1 MAISDQI
8 SRLQSSKSSIKSSIE
23 GKGVSVPADAKLDVY
38 NTYIDQIKTQGLYE
52 SKQVTPTAEGSIVLP
67 SEGYDALSQVIIDG
81 DMNLAPA
88 NIKKDVN
95 IFGVTGTL
103 EAKAN
108 LQTKQVTPTASGTTV
123 TADEGYD
130 GLSEVNVLG
139 DSNLISSNIKKDVS
153 IFGVNGSYEGSGGGS
168 TDYNVY
174 VQNSE
179 PTSKNG
185 VWIKDSSAFSGA
197 KFFDYATATGEFLE
211 ASNFDFL
218 KTGEVDVGQEIVD
231 NMMYI
236 FAKNGTSSYRVNLST
251 KVKTSIS
258 VPAISSTVVGLG
270 TCVYQNK
277 IYVFASDNSSK
288 TYFYVYD
295 PATDTNSGLKQAG
308 NYISGIDGLGCYAF
322 EGKIYVVGGSH
333 NDMYYN
339 VFNIETQKFENN
351 SHLTWLSRVYG
362 MSQISGCGQYIYY
375 VYGSASGRYPFI
387 QFDITT
393 KKRTTLLNDIGNMSV
408 PYATTDYIYFFI
420 PSSSGASFYYKYDL
434 STNTIETIPTQNK
447 YYLGSGVYQV
457 SDVVNSLMLNT
468 QNGILYFRT
477 SGGNVSSSGMQFTPS
492 PETEAL
498 ANNTVA
504 VVQSNY
510 KNSIKIED
518 NSNLHISI
526 DNVYLK
532 TENGLESKTTFLGDG
547 TQWNLFKNPTGETA
561 TVTFNTNGGSTIPS
575 EQVVIGQKISAP
587 STPSKAGYVFDDWYL
602 NGEPFDFSRPI
613 TEDITLVAGWETYE
627 VIDYIESSGTQYI
640 DTGVVPNSKTKV
652 ETKMAWTSGG
662 SSQVNGWGSSGSAE
676 SFFWGVNSNEKFVVS
691 VSSNYTSVETE
702 TSFDNKP
709 HVFLLENGA
718 QAFDGELIGTDTIG
732 DTAEAGQTM
741 YLFGLHGE
749 WQATGM
755 TSACSARMYYCKI
768 YDNGVLVRNFVPIK
782 TEKGAVGLL
791 DQVNNVAYY
800 NVGTGTFEVPDD
812 INNYT
817 QLEYIESTGTQYILT
832 NNVYPQNGDKLE
844 IEAYLRYSSFS
855 DLNNRTSFGIWDNNG
870 ATIGFQF
877 GVASTS
883 DTSPIFNGY
892 YADNWSSITSIGAS
906 LNVGWHKIELTNT
919 AIKIDNS
926 SYSIST
932 PSSFTFSSNALALG
946 GFPIIGCAYLSWS
959 GLDKKKCIYKSI
971 KWYKNSNLIY
981 DFIPV
986 KRNADNEIGLFDKVG
1001 KKFYTNAGTGTFIAG
1016 NGV

>member
-108 LQTKQVTPTASGTTV
+108 LQAKQVTPTTSGTTV

-218 KTGEVDVGQEIVD
+218 KTGEVDVGQAIVD

-277 IYVFASDNSSK
+277 IYVFADDTSK

-295 PATDTNSGLKQAG
+295 PATDTNSGLKQVG
-308 NYISGIDGLGCYAF
+308 NYISSAGTGFGCYAF
-322 EGKIYVVGGSH
+322 EGKIYVVGGSY
-333 NDMYYN
+333 NYPYYN
-339 VFNIETQKFENN
+339 VFNVETQKFENN
-351 SHLTWLSRVYG
+351 SRLEWHGKVHG

-375 VYGSASGRYPFI
+375 VFGLLSGRNVLAR
-387 QFDITT
+387 FDITT
-393 KKRTTLLNDIGNMSV
+393 KKFTNLFTNIEKESI
-408 PYATTDYIYFFI
+408 PYATTDYIYLFI

-434 STNTIETIPTQNK
+434 STNTVETIPTQNK
-447 YYLGSGVYQV
+447 YYLGSGAYQA
-457 SDVVNSLMLNT
+457 SNVVNSLMLNT

-602 NGEPFDFSRPI
+602 NGEPFDFNKPI
-613 TEDITLVAGWETYE
+613 VEDITLVAGWETYE

-640 DTGVVPNSKTKV
+640 DTGVKTGLNIKV
-652 ETKMAWTSGG
+652 EAEFACLGASDDLNYSGAVHNG
-662 SSQVNGWGSSGSAE
+662 SLGWIATGSYAQGYLCSYFCDSSRNGA
-676 SFFWGVNSNEKFVVS
+676 
-691 VSSNYTSVETE
+691 TIP
-702 TSFDNKP
+702 FDNNF
-709 HVFLLENGA
+709 HTYLCSNGL
-718 QAFDGELIGTDTIG
+718 QKIDDTQTNI
-732 DTAEAGQTM
+732 TATSM
-741 YLFGLHGE
+741 PTTLNLFIFKGNVNFS
-749 WQATGM
+749 ATF
-755 TSACSARMYYCKI
+755 SIKQRVKYYKI
-768 YDNGVLVRNFVPIK
+768 YDNGTLVRNFVPIK

-791 DQVNNVAYY
+791 DQVNNIAYY
-800 NVGTGTFEVPDD
+800 NVGTGSFTGGKLQEPV
-812 INNYT
+812 
-817 QLEYIESTGTQYILT
+817 QLSYIESTGTQYIDT
-832 NNVYPQNGDKLE
+832 GFTHNQNTKLE
-844 IEAYLRYSSFS
+844 IK
-855 DLNNRTSFGIWDNNG
+855 TSFNNIDQIEAIVNSSNNNSPYNNFNLFKINNEYRTDYAESFKSIPEVTFSINTPYIFLQDKNKSYVDGTLVATHPTATFTGSYPIRLLAKTSDGSRQMRGKVYYCKIWDNE
-870 ATIGFQF
+870 TLVRDFVPWKDEF
-877 GVASTS
+877 GIICLHDNVE
-883 DTSPIFNGY
+883 NKNY
-892 YADNWSSITSIGAS
+892 Y
-906 LNVGWHKIELTNT
+906 
-919 AIKIDNS
+919 
-926 SYSIST
+926 
-932 PSSFTFSSNALALG
+932 
-946 GFPIIGCAYLSWS
+946 
-959 GLDKKKCIYKSI
+959 
-971 KWYKNSNLIY
+971 
-981 DFIPV
+981 
-986 KRNADNEIGLFDKVG
+986 
-1001 KKFYTNAGTGTFIAG
+1001 NAGTGTFIAG

>member
-38 NTYIDQIKTQGLYE
+38 NTYINQIKTQGLYE
-52 SKQVTPTAEGSIVLP
+52 TKQVTPTAEGSIVLP

-185 VWIKDSSAFSGA
+185 VWIKGNSYSGKVYFSPTIAKQGTFLDGNFSFMNQSDTILGQCIVGDYMYVFGTSANTSYRYSLKNLTKTTINASPSVDTSYKTPVRAVYCEKHNSIFWGYYGDRMSPNASSSSAAIIYEYFISTNTNTL
-197 KFFDYATATGEFLE
+197 FCNLTIPYT
-211 ASNFDFL
+211 SNALIAMTIYDDKL
-218 KTGEVDVGQEIVD
+218 YCYNGRQHWVMDIETKGTLSSADGGINYHQA
-231 NMMYI
+231 
-236 FAKNGTSSYRVNLST
+236 FAIGK
-251 KVKTSIS
+251 
-258 VPAISSTVVGLG
+258 
-270 TCVYQNK
+270 
-277 IYVFASDNSSK
+277 
-288 TYFYVYD
+288 YFYFPSD
-295 PATDTNSGLKQAG
+295 SN
-308 NYISGIDGLGCYAF
+308 ISNTTSTFQMVRL
-322 EGKIYVVGGSH
+322 
-333 NDMYYN
+333 
-339 VFNIETQKFENN
+339 
-351 SHLTWLSRVYG
+351 
-362 MSQISGCGQYIYY
+362 
-375 VYGSASGRYPFI
+375 
-387 QFDITT
+387 DITT
-393 KKRTTLLNDIGNMSV
+393 
-408 PYATTDYIYFFI
+408 
-420 PSSSGASFYYKYDL
+420 
-434 STNTIETIPTQNK
+434 NTRETKTFNNIFVGH
-447 YYLGSGVYQV
+447 L
-457 SDVVNSLMLNT
+457 
-468 QNGILYFRT
+468 
-477 SGGNVSSSGMQFTPS
+477 GNVSGLVPTMIAVLGNKLYIFLYSAGDKYGNNKYLNCGISDWDTGEGKLITNEEILMPSGKTGGDLDL
-492 PETEAL
+492 AL
-498 ANNTVA
+498 ITTLTVDKAYLHWNGFDTWAFQMAENNTEGLT
-504 VVQSNY
+504 N
-510 KNSIKIED
+510 NSALIIQDLSGLHTTTIED
-518 NSNLHISI
+518 SARLTIGIKDAYIVNSN
-526 DNVYLK
+526 N
-532 TENGLESKTTFLGDG
+532 LESKTTFYGDG
-547 TQWNLFKNPTGETA
+547 EKWILLKNPTGETA

-602 NGEPFDFSRPI
+602 NGEPFDFNKPI
-613 TEDITLVAGWETYE
+613 VEDITLVAGWETYE

-662 SSQVNGWGSSGSAE
+662 SSQINGWGSSGSAE
-676 SFFWGVNSNEKFVVS
+676 SFFWGVNSNEKFAVS

-768 YDNGVLVRNFVPIK
+768 YDNGTLVRNFIPIK

-791 DQVNNVAYY
+791 DQVNNIAYY
-800 NVGTGTFEVPDD
+800 NV
-812 INNYT
+812 
-817 QLEYIESTGTQYILT
+817 
-832 NNVYPQNGDKLE
+832 
-844 IEAYLRYSSFS
+844 
-855 DLNNRTSFGIWDNNG
+855 
-870 ATIGFQF
+870 
-877 GVASTS
+877 
-883 DTSPIFNGY
+883 
-892 YADNWSSITSIGAS
+892 
-906 LNVGWHKIELTNT
+906 
-919 AIKIDNS
+919 
-926 SYSIST
+926 
-932 PSSFTFSSNALALG
+932 
-946 GFPIIGCAYLSWS
+946 
-959 GLDKKKCIYKSI
+959 
-971 KWYKNSNLIY
+971 
-981 DFIPV
+981 
-986 KRNADNEIGLFDKVG
+986 
-1001 KKFYTNAGTGTFIAG
+1001 GTGTFIAG

>member
-108 LQTKQVTPTASGTTV
+108 LQAKQVTPTASGTTV

-185 VWIKDSSAFSGA
+185 VWIKDSSTFSGA

-218 KTGEVDVGQEIVD
+218 KTGEVDVGQAIVD

-277 IYVFASDNSSK
+277 IYVFADDTSK

-308 NYISGIDGLGCYAF
+308 NYISGINGLGCYAF

-339 VFNIETQKFENN
+339 VFNVETQKFENN
-351 SHLTWLSRVYG
+351 NKLEWLSQVYG
-362 MSQISGCGQYIYY
+362 MSQISGCGQYVYY
-375 VYGSASGRYPFI
+375 VYGLLSGRKVLAR
-387 QFDITT
+387 FDITT
-393 KKRTTLLNDIGNMSV
+393 KKFTNLFTNIEKASI
-408 PYATTDYIYFFI
+408 PYATTDYIYLFI

-434 STNTIETIPTQNK
+434 STNTVETIPTQNK
-447 YYLGSGVYQV
+447 YYLSSGVYQA
-457 SDVVNSLMLNT
+457 SNVVNSLMLNT

-627 VIDYIESSGTQYI
+627 VIEYIESTGTQYI
-640 DTGVVPNSKTKV
+640 DTGVKGSIKNKIELDLQYVGDVSKFQINGLLWGDMRNDIGLYNSKV
-652 ETKMAWTSGG
+652 
-662 SSQVNGWGSSGSAE
+662 
-676 SFFWGVNSNEKFVVS
+676 FWGVSTNSVT
-691 VSSNYTSVETE
+691 SNTNA
-702 TSFDNKP
+702 DNGR
-709 HVFLLENGA
+709 HTYFIDCTNGSYGM
-718 QAFDGELIGTDTIG
+718 DGTTIG
-732 DTAEAGQTM
+732 SVTPATVGDSGKHVLLGARGKYNTDPEAYCYERIYG
-741 YLFGLHGE
+741 GK
-749 WQATGM
+749 
-755 TSACSARMYYCKI
+755 YYI
-768 YDNGVLVRNFVPIK
+768 DGILARNFIPIK

-791 DQVNNVAYY
+791 DQVSNIAYY
-800 NVGTGTFEVPDD
+800 NV
-812 INNYT
+812 
-817 QLEYIESTGTQYILT
+817 
-832 NNVYPQNGDKLE
+832 
-844 IEAYLRYSSFS
+844 
-855 DLNNRTSFGIWDNNG
+855 
-870 ATIGFQF
+870 
-877 GVASTS
+877 
-883 DTSPIFNGY
+883 
-892 YADNWSSITSIGAS
+892 
-906 LNVGWHKIELTNT
+906 
-919 AIKIDNS
+919 
-926 SYSIST
+926 
-932 PSSFTFSSNALALG
+932 
-946 GFPIIGCAYLSWS
+946 
-959 GLDKKKCIYKSI
+959 
-971 KWYKNSNLIY
+971 
-981 DFIPV
+981 
-986 KRNADNEIGLFDKVG
+986 
-1001 KKFYTNAGTGTFIAG
+1001 GTGTFIAG